1 MSSIARPAISRIDV
15 LNKTAPLPERTPFDR
30 SVRFATIAAAE
41 HLGGTMTW
49 LKCTA
54 KRGGEPVY
62 VNLDNAVSVYWSDR
76 DKGTVI
82 AFVGGEKDAVTV
94 EEKPEYILQGR

>member
-1 MSSIARPAISRIDV
+1 VLIRFRFGITSIRPRDAIDLAIIAL
-15 LNKTAPLPERTPFDR
+15 LNLSED
-30 SVRFATIAAAE
+30 
-41 HLGGTMTW
+41 TMKNW

-82 AFVGGEKDAVTV
+82 AFIGGEKDAVTV
-94 EEKPEYILQGR
+94 EERPEYILQDR